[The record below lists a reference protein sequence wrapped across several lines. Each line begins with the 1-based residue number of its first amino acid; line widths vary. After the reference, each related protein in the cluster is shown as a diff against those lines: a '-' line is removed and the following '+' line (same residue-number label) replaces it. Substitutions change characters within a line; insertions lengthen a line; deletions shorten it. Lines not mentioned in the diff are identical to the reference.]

1 MSMTP
6 DEEIAQGRK
15 ASRLLRE
22 LAPYFE
28 ERRTALINEWTAS
41 GPQDADKRETVW
53 RRLDALI
60 WLQLRIGRDVASGQ
74 MAEAMTD
81 A

>member
-1 MSMTP
+1 MTP

-22 LAPYFE
+22 LQPYFDQ
-28 ERRTALINEWTAS
+28 RRQALVSEWLSS
-41 GPQDADKRETVW
+41 GPGDAEKRELVW
-53 RRLDALI
+53 RRMDALT
-60 WLQLRIGRDVASGQ
+60 WLELRIGRDVATGE
-74 MAEAMTD
+74 MAEVMTD